1 MSKPYCCCRWVSDT
15 TALNANMK
23 TLTGTIFPEL
33 PTLEITQN
41 AGYVSREIRSKRNR
55 LGCATV

>member
-1 MSKPYCCCRWVSDT
+1 MQQKQFIKGKMSKPYCCCRWVSDT

-23 TLTGTIFPEL
+23 TLTGTIFPGL

-41 AGYVSREIRSKRNR
+41 AG
-55 LGCATV
+55 